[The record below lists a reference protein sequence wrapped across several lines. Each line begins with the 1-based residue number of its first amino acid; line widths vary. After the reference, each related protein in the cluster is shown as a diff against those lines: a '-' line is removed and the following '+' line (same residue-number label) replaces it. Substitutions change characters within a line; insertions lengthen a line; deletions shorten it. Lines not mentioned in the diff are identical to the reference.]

1 MFSHCYQIGES
12 IEIFNCQ
19 DRKLFSKWGF
29 VGKHSK
35 VYDPNLHAYEIVLS
49 TGNISKMEIPKSSF
63 NSKNKSLSIFQGFI
77 VFQLYLFT
85 SKGLTIEI
93 AISDT
98 TNAKRRLIFS
108 SNNSDLAINQLHCRI
123 PIFKFPIGRWVN
135 LSIDILS
142 FVSKC
147 YKDLTF
153 RSVDY
158 ISLSMSG
165 KVRYIFTM
173 RTPLIELNNNFELD
187 DEGNI
192 INNNNNS
199 NNEFDDM
206 NNSNSKI
213 KDNSENNIYTPGAK
227 DIPDKYKF
235 LPHEEIIN
243 MNINCNKVF
252 SQIYIENENKQIML
266 SQKEIYSKAPILI
279 QDTADAHNMD
289 KSLKFRHQIYMNNHK
304 RMNKNKFDYFNGNQ
318 FSEDEFKKS
327 NNMDYNAKNNKMN
340 FLKINSKTGTYDKP
354 GNRFNKVGNLIMSH
368 NINNNFNKNLVNKKS
383 TYNFER
389 NNINLNMNMNI
400 NAYRDI
406 NNDINKN
413 ELINEKEFINLSKE
427 NNNDNDNDNDRYEN
441 NNQKYDLFNK
451 EEYNKLYNKGQGLT
465 SQIKKNLN
473 INNNNYNKY
482 NINDFDEKLSQISTI
497 KNDNLDMIENFEY
510 NNNFDLGKGNIED
523 EKNNEDMINDDG
535 RPFSPP
541 ITKLEEGEF

>member
-29 VGKHSK
+29 AGKHSK
-35 VYDPNLHAYEIVLS
+35 VYDPNLHAYEMVLS
-49 TGNISKMEIPKSSF
+49 TGNLSKMEMPKNSF
-63 NSKNKSLSIFQGFI
+63 NNSKNKALSIFQGFI

-108 SNNSDLAINQLHCRI
+108 SNNSDLVINQLHCRI

-135 LSIDILS
+135 CSIDILS

-173 RTPLIELNNNFELD
+173 RTPIIELNNSFELD

-199 NNEFDDM
+199 NIELDIND
-206 NNSNSKI
+206 SNSKI
-213 KDNSENNIYTPGAK
+213 RDNSENILYSPGAK

-235 LPHEEIIN
+235 PPHEEITN
-243 MNINCNKVF
+243 MNIDCNKVF
-252 SQIYIENENKQIML
+252 SQIYIENENKRNML
-266 SQKEIYSKAPILI
+266 SQKDLYKSPILI

-289 KSLKFRHQIYMNNHK
+289 KSLKFRHQIYKNNQK
-304 RMNKNKFDYFNGNQ
+304 RMNIKQNDYFNGIH
-318 FSEDEFKKS
+318 FSEDEFKTS
-327 NNMDYNAKNNKMN
+327 NNNDYIAKNNKMN
-340 FLKINSKTGTYDKP
+340 FLKNNPKSGTYDKQI
-354 GNRFNKVGNLIMSH
+354 NRFNKVGNLIMSH
-368 NINNNFNKNLVNKKS
+368 NINNHNNLNKNYVNKKS

-389 NNINLNMNMNI
+389 NNINLNMNMND
-400 NAYRDI
+400 YRDI
-406 NNDINKN
+406 NINNDANKN
-413 ELINEKEFINLSKE
+413 ELINEKEFINLSNE
-427 NNNDNDNDNDRYEN
+427 NNNNDRYDN
-441 NNQKYDLFNK
+441 NNERYDLFNK

-473 INNNNYNKY
+473 LNNNNDK
-482 NINDFDEKLSQISTI
+482 IIDFDEKLNQISTI
-497 KNDNLDMIENFEY
+497 RNDNLEMIENFEY
-510 NNNFDLGKGNIED
+510 NNNFDLENGIIENEKNIE
-523 EKNNEDMINDDG
+523 NMMNDDG